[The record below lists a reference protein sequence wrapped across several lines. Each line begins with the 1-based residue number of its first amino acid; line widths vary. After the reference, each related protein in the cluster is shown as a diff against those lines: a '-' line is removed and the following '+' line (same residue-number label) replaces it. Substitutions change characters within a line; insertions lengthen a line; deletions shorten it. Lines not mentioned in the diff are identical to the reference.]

1 MKKYRILSAL
11 TAIVLLCLMPFPP
24 LRAHAESGRIGN
36 DITWELKDGVL
47 TLTGTGA
54 TDSFQSQQNSPLY
67 AVRLDISEIVIGE
80 GITELGS
87 NVFTTVF
94 FKLKSLTLPDS
105 LRRIGSNNF
114 TGNAL
119 EEINL
124 PPALEYIGEHAFEAS
139 TGITE
144 LVIPDSVQE
153 IGDYAFNAAH
163 SVTSL
168 TLPNHNLKLGRGTF
182 QGFTALETVQ
192 LPDTLTEIPDNLFSA
207 CPEMLEIQIPSSCT
221 RIGMNAF
228 HMTGLCE
235 IDIPGSVR
243 EIGADAFSDCISI
256 RSITLHEG
264 TEILGDGCFADCCA
278 AEIHVPESVKY
289 IGKDCFS
296 DTNVETLTLPTHKD
310 LQVAEGALPENWLK
324 SQEGFLVLGDGI
336 LYQYREHA
344 ETEAATETAPE
355 PKPAVS
361 LPKPAA
367 NEYSGKIGDNITW
380 EYTDG
385 TLTLTGT
392 GATYSYQDHHKS
404 PIRYHFK
411 KLIISEG
418 ITALG
423 DNIFQPSGMET
434 EELVFPDSLKRIG
447 DNTFKNN
454 YFSRI
459 TLPPHLESIGD
470 GAFANSYN
478 ITEMVFPD
486 SVREIGANAF
496 SGCGNL
502 KHITLPEQNIEFG
515 KAAFQG
521 CNRLQS
527 AELPD
532 AVTQIP
538 NQMFMNCRSLRSVHI
553 PENCVS
559 IGMQA
564 FSQTIL
570 EEIDIPANTKDV
582 SGYAFQ
588 NCRYLKTINIQEG
601 VESLGECC
609 FDGCSAPEI
618 HLPDSLKYIGKDC
631 FSDRFVRTLTLPDNQ
646 ELLAEENS
654 LPENWLKTQTG
665 FLIVGSILYQYREE
679 AEPVEFSD
687 PDIYVLEG
695 RLGDDIT
702 WKYDDNTIF
711 ISGTGATYPE
721 RTGMITQPLFV
732 VDKIVIGEGIT
743 EIGDGALYNPQWKI
757 REIEL
762 PDSLKRVGKN
772 FIYSYNLKSLN
783 LPPHLESIGEG
794 AFSNLGQITELTIP
808 DSVTEIGSG
817 AFLDCYYLR
826 EVHLP
831 DSLTEIPEYMFVR
844 CNALREIN
852 IPASCTRIGDN
863 AFTGAAFT
871 AIDIPGSVKEIGA
884 SAFEGCWDLSDITL
898 HEGLEKLGDRC
909 FYNCPAKD
917 VSIPES
923 VKEIG
928 ADCFYQEERLST
940 QSDILYGTEAS
951 NDIAEDTE
959 SSTEPTTYTE
969 AVIPSPALPEPAA
982 EVQSG
987 KLGDNITWEI
997 KDDTLTLTGTGA
1009 TYSYDDYRDT
1019 PFYGLKTPERIII
1032 GEGITEIG
1040 DNALCAF
1047 DRSTLVDFVKQGANK
1062 EIVFPDSL
1070 LRIGEMNFEGF
1081 EGDQLILPPA
1091 LEYIGEDAFSSM
1103 LHVTELVIPESV
1115 KEIGACA
1122 FSSSPLLQKVKLP
1135 DTDIRLREQ
1144 VFAGC
1149 WALSE
1154 IHLPDRMTEIPSSL
1168 LNGCLNLRE
1177 VRIPPQVTCI
1187 GYSAFSYCGLKKIE
1201 LPESVKEIKDG
1212 AFENC
1217 AHLSEVTLNDGL
1229 ETIGKDAFRGCP
1241 IVELQIPESVT
1252 TLEEFFCSSA
1262 APNIPDQIQTLKLP
1276 THKDLQLAE
1285 NALPQTWVEAQKG
1298 FLVLGDGLLYH
1309 YTADGDSD
1317 TLIVPDGVKVI
1328 YPAAFDG
1335 LHIKTLILPDTV
1347 QEIRSKAFVGCEI
1360 DTIIFKGQVDF
1371 IAADMLSNSKVQK
1384 IQSKYYTNG
1393 QVFAM
1398 DSGIPFVPSEA
1409 DQPGTPKTPDPE
1421 TELLPFGNNGGVFGE
1436 TYQMNDETRKVLLNY
1451 TLKSH
1456 IESVKED
1463 LAKPWGGS
1471 CFGLSTVTML
1481 VQSGMLPLSA
1491 LDPDAK
1497 TLHDVKPGTQ
1507 AVDIIN
1513 YYQMT
1518 NTYLQYLYH
1527 INYPNERTQFQK
1539 LCHIIRCANEY
1550 NNDGTPFVITI
1561 QTKGGGG
1568 HAVVG
1573 YGIESGSWEW
1583 NDQVYSRR
1591 IRIWDSNYEGLDDRC
1606 CIYFDPDSL
1615 HFTLPAYGIVYNM
1628 NKTAD
1633 TGCINMVHNN
1643 PADFCAYPI
1652 PSQLIKGDLN
1662 RDQQTTIADA
1672 VLFARYLAEDSE
1684 LPADVYRNVFL
1695 ADYNADD
1702 IFDYTDLMKLLSA
1715 ITTKAA

>member
-1 MKKYRILSAL
+1 MKKHRILSML
-11 TAIVLLCLMPFPP
+11 TAIVLLCLMPLPP
-24 LRAHAESGRIGN
+24 LHA
-36 DITWELKDGVL
+36 
-47 TLTGTGA
+47 
-54 TDSFQSQQNSPLY
+54 Y
-67 AVRLDISEIVIGE
+67 AD
-80 GITELGS
+80 TE
-87 NVFTTVF
+87 
-94 FKLKSLTLPDS
+94 
-105 LRRIGSNNF
+105 
-114 TGNAL
+114 
-119 EEINL
+119 
-124 PPALEYIGEHAFEAS
+124 
-139 TGITE
+139 
-144 LVIPDSVQE
+144 
-153 IGDYAFNAAH
+153 
-163 SVTSL
+163 
-168 TLPNHNLKLGRGTF
+168 
-182 QGFTALETVQ
+182 
-192 LPDTLTEIPDNLFSA
+192 
-207 CPEMLEIQIPSSCT
+207 
-221 RIGMNAF
+221 
-228 HMTGLCE
+228 
-235 IDIPGSVR
+235 
-243 EIGADAFSDCISI
+243 
-256 RSITLHEG
+256 
-264 TEILGDGCFADCCA
+264 
-278 AEIHVPESVKY
+278 
-289 IGKDCFS
+289 
-296 DTNVETLTLPTHKD
+296 
-310 LQVAEGALPENWLK
+310 
-324 SQEGFLVLGDGI
+324 
-336 LYQYREHA
+336 
-344 ETEAATETAPE
+344 
-355 PKPAVS
+355 
-361 LPKPAA
+361 
-367 NEYSGKIGDNITW
+367 SGKIGDNITW

-392 GATYSYQDHHKS
+392 GATYSYQSWRDS
-404 PIRYHFK
+404 PIRYPFK

-459 TLPPHLESIGD
+459 TLPPHLESIGIN
-470 GAFANSYN
+470 AFANSYN

-486 SVREIGANAF
+486 SVREIGEQAF

-527 AELPD
+527 VELPD

-559 IGMQA
+559 IGTQA
-564 FSQTIL
+564 FSGTLL
-570 EEIDIPANTKDV
+570 EEIGIPANTKDV
-582 SGYAFQ
+582 GSYAFQ
-588 NCRYLKTINIQEG
+588 NCRYLKTINIPEG
-601 VESLGECC
+601 VESLGEQC

-631 FSDRFVRTLTLPDNQ
+631 FSDKFVRTLTLPDNQ
-646 ELLAEENS
+646 ELIAEENS

-687 PDIYVLEG
+687 PDIYFLEG

-743 EIGDGALYNPQWKI
+743 EIGDGALYNPQWNI

-772 FIYSYNLKSLN
+772 FISSYYLTELN

-808 DSVTEIGSG
+808 DSVTEIESG

-831 DSLTEIPEYMFVR
+831 DSLTEIPENMFVR

-940 QSDILYGTEAS
+940 QSAVLYTYGTEES

-982 EVQSG
+982 EAQSG

-997 KDDTLTLTGTGA
+997 KDDTLKLTGTGA

-1032 GEGITEIG
+1032 SEGITGIG

-1047 DRSTLVDFVKQGANK
+1047 DRSTLVDFVEQGSTK

-1070 LRIGEMNFEGF
+1070 LRIGEMNFEGYD
-1081 EGDQLILPPA
+1081 GDQLILPPA
-1091 LEYIGEDAFSSM
+1091 LEYIGEDAFSSL

-1115 KEIGACA
+1115 KEIGAHA
-1122 FSSSPLLQKVKLP
+1122 FANSCELKKIVFP
-1135 DTDIRLREQ
+1135 DTDIVIREG
-1144 VFAGC
+1144 V
-1149 WALSE
+1149 LSDCPKLE
-1154 IHLPDRMTEIPSSL
+1154 SVNLPSGMTEIPNYL
-1168 LNGCLNLRE
+1168 LRRCTHLKSIVL
-1177 VRIPPQVTCI
+1177 PPQITCI
-1187 GYSAFSYCGLKKIE
+1187 GFSAFSNTGLEKIE
-1201 LPESVKEIKDG
+1201 LPESVKEIKES
-1212 AFENC
+1212 AFESC
-1217 AHLSEVTLNDGL
+1217 SHLSEVKLNDGL

-1241 IVELQIPESVT
+1241 IEELQIPESVT
-1252 TLEEFFCSSA
+1252 TLEESFCSSA

-1317 TLIVPDGVKVI
+1317 TLTVPDSVKTI
-1328 YPAAFDG
+1328 YPAAFVG

-1347 QEIRSKAFVGCEI
+1347 QEIRAKAFVDCEI

-1371 IAADMLSNSKVQK
+1371 IAADMLSNSKVGK
-1384 IQSKYYTNG
+1384 IQSEYYTNG

-1421 TELLPFGNNGGVFGE
+1421 TELLPFGNNRGVFGE
-1436 TYQMNDETRKVLLNY
+1436 TYQMNDETKKVLLNY

-1456 IESVKED
+1456 IETVKEN

-1481 VQSGMLPLSA
+1481 AQSGLLPPSA

-1497 TLHDVKPGTQ
+1497 TLHEVKPGTQ

-1518 NTYLQYLYH
+1518 ETYLQYLYQT
-1527 INYPNERTQFQK
+1527 NSPNERTQFQK
-1539 LCHIIRCANEY
+1539 LCRIISCAKNY

-1615 HFTLPAYGIVYNM
+1615 HFTLPAYSIVYNM
-1628 NKTAD
+1628 DKTAD
-1633 TGCINMVHNN
+1633 TGCISIVYNN

-1652 PSQLIKGDLN
+1652 PSQLVKGDLN
-1662 RDQQTTIADA
+1662 RDRQTTIADA
-1672 VLFARYLAEDSE
+1672 VLFARFLAEDSE

>member
-1 MKKYRILSAL
+1 MKKHRILSAL
-11 TAIVLLCLMPFPP
+11 TATVLLCLMPFPP
-24 LRAHAESGRIGN
+24 LHAYAYTESG
-36 DITWELKDGVL
+36 
-47 TLTGTGA
+47 
-54 TDSFQSQQNSPLY
+54 
-67 AVRLDISEIVIGE
+67 
-80 GITELGS
+80 
-87 NVFTTVF
+87 
-94 FKLKSLTLPDS
+94 KL
-105 LRRIGSNNF
+105 
-114 TGNAL
+114 
-119 EEINL
+119 
-124 PPALEYIGEHAFEAS
+124 
-139 TGITE
+139 
-144 LVIPDSVQE
+144 
-153 IGDYAFNAAH
+153 
-163 SVTSL
+163 
-168 TLPNHNLKLGRGTF
+168 
-182 QGFTALETVQ
+182 
-192 LPDTLTEIPDNLFSA
+192 
-207 CPEMLEIQIPSSCT
+207 
-221 RIGMNAF
+221 
-228 HMTGLCE
+228 
-235 IDIPGSVR
+235 
-243 EIGADAFSDCISI
+243 
-256 RSITLHEG
+256 
-264 TEILGDGCFADCCA
+264 
-278 AEIHVPESVKY
+278 
-289 IGKDCFS
+289 
-296 DTNVETLTLPTHKD
+296 
-310 LQVAEGALPENWLK
+310 
-324 SQEGFLVLGDGI
+324 
-336 LYQYREHA
+336 
-344 ETEAATETAPE
+344 
-355 PKPAVS
+355 
-361 LPKPAA
+361 
-367 NEYSGKIGDNITW
+367 GDNITW

-392 GATYSYQDHHKS
+392 GATYSYQSWRDS
-404 PIRYHFK
+404 PIRYPFK

-434 EELVFPDSLKRIG
+434 EEPVFPDSLKRIG
-447 DNTFKNN
+447 DNTFKSN

-459 TLPPHLESIGD
+459 TLPPQLESIGD

-486 SVREIGANAF
+486 SVREIGEQAF
-496 SGCGNL
+496 FGCGNL
-502 KHITLPEQNIEFG
+502 KHITLPEQNITFG

-553 PENCVS
+553 PENCVR
-559 IGMQA
+559 IGAQA

-570 EEIDIPANTKDV
+570 EEIDISANTKDV
-582 SGYAFQ
+582 GSYAFQ
-588 NCRYLKTINIQEG
+588 NCRYLKTINIPEG
-601 VESLGECC
+601 IESLGEYC

-618 HLPDSLKYIGKDC
+618 HLPDSLKYIGKEC
-631 FSDRFVRTLTLPDNQ
+631 FSDKFVRTLTLPDNQ
-646 ELLAEENS
+646 ELIAEENS

-687 PDIYVLEG
+687 PDIYFLEG

-721 RTGMITQPLFV
+721 RTGMTAQPLFV

-743 EIGDGALYNPQWKI
+743 EIGDDALYNPQWNI

-762 PDSLKRVGKN
+762 PDSLRRIGKN
-772 FIYSYNLKSLN
+772 FIHEDALQTLT
-783 LPPHLESIGEG
+783 LPPNLEYIGEG
-794 AFSNLGQITELTIP
+794 AIFNPGMISELTIP
-808 DSVTEIGSG
+808 DSVKEIGPG
-817 AFLDCYYLR
+817 AFQFCYNLR
-826 EVHLP
+826 TVHLP
-831 DSLTEIPEYMFVR
+831 DSLTEIPDSMFMDGS
-844 CNALREIN
+844 LHKIN

-884 SAFEGCWDLSDITL
+884 SAFEGCWNLSDITL

-917 VSIPES
+917 VTIPES

-928 ADCFYQEERLST
+928 ADCFYQEERPST
-940 QSDILYGTEAS
+940 QSASSIEYGTEAS

-982 EVQSG
+982 EAQSG

-1009 TYSYDDYRDT
+1009 TYSYDDYRDS
-1019 PFYGLKTPERIII
+1019 PFYGFKTPERIII

-1047 DRSTLVDFVKQGANK
+1047 DRSTLVDFVEQGSNK

-1091 LEYIGEDAFSSM
+1091 LEYIGEEAFSSM

-1241 IVELQIPESVT
+1241 LEELQIPESVM
-1252 TLEEFFCSSA
+1252 TLEESFCSSV

-1347 QEIRSKAFVGCEI
+1347 QEIRSKAFVDCEI
-1360 DTIIFKGQVDF
+1360 DTIIFKGQVDS
-1371 IAADMLSNSKVQK
+1371 IAADMLSDSSVQK
-1384 IQSKYYTNG
+1384 IQAGYFTSG
-1393 QVFAM
+1393 QVFAS
-1398 DSGIPFVPSEA
+1398 DSGIPFVPSEE
-1409 DQPGTPKTPDPE
+1409 DQPGTPRTPDPE
-1421 TELLPFGNNGGVFGE
+1421 TDLLAFGNNGGVFGD
-1436 TYQMNDETRKVLLNY
+1436 TYRINDETRKVLMNY
-1451 TLKSH
+1451 SLKSH
-1456 IESVKED
+1456 TKTVEEN
-1463 LAKPWGGS
+1463 LAKPWAGS
-1471 CFGLSTVTML
+1471 CFGLSTVTLL
-1481 VQSGMLPLSA
+1481 VQTGLLPLSA

-1497 TLHDVKPGTQ
+1497 TLHEVKPGPQ
-1507 AVDIIN
+1507 AVDSIN

-1518 NTYLQYLYH
+1518 EPYLQFLYH
-1527 INYPNERTQFQK
+1527 TNHSNERTQFQK
-1539 LCHIIRCANEY
+1539 LCHAVRCARDY
-1550 NNDGTPFVITI
+1550 NSGGTPYIITM
-1561 QTKGGGG
+1561 QTKTGGG

-1573 YGIESGSWEW
+1573 FGLEAGSWEW
-1583 NDQVYSRR
+1583 NDRPYNRR

-1606 CIYFDPDSL
+1606 CIYFDLDSL
-1615 HFTLPAYGIVYNM
+1615 YFTIPAYGIIYNQD
-1628 NKTAD
+1628 KTAD
-1633 TGCINMVHNN
+1633 IGGLNMICNQ
-1643 PADFCAYPI
+1643 PAEFRAYPH

-1662 RDQQTTIADA
+1662 RDQQTTISDA

-1684 LPADVYRNVFL
+1684 LPADVCKNVFL
-1695 ADYNADD
+1695 ADYNADE
-1702 IFDYTDLMKLLSA
+1702 IFDAADLMKLLSV
-1715 ITTKAA
+1715 ISTKAA